1 MRISDIICRLT
12 IYVAI
17 WNCQGTSTTFDYWIS
32 HVAQD
37 DGKLDEVYGPPVST
51 LVLSHIWMTV
61 FCLVWISSVSA
72 TAGRRDHRSGDL
84 RDKLDRRYS
93 PNRKYSP
100 GRDARSHQAFHAQ
113 KPLSRDRG
121 KHSFE
126 HPILPFYILDSA
138 ALKVHIIWLVFKFT
152 SFLLFSFV
160 SPVIS

>member
-37 DGKLDEVYGPPVST
+37 DGKLDEVYMGPPVST
-51 LVLSHIWMTV
+51 LLSSHIGINVLSP
-61 FCLVWISSVSA
+61 VWISSVSV

-93 PNRKYSP
+93 PIRRYSP
-100 GRDARSHQAFHAQ
+100 GRDARSHQALHAQ
-113 KPLSRDRG
+113 KPLSRDKG

-126 HPILPFYILDSA
+126 HLILCLLHSRFLQ
-138 ALKVHIIWLVFKFT
+138 HWKFI
-152 SFLLFSFV
+152 SFDWHLYLRLFSYFLLFAL
-160 SPVIS
+160 